1 MAEPA
6 IPQFQSLAA
15 FLAWE
20 ERQEERF
27 EYLPGG
33 FVRAFS
39 GVTVGA
45 STLFTNLMVGLHS
58 RLKHTDWRVYSAR
71 LKVVVP
77 SPAACLY
84 PYVSVQR
91 RSADPKA
98 IVVGAPV
105 VVFDVPSTDKET
117 ADCDLERF
125 ALRSIPTA
133 KVIVEADW
141 RTGQIAVERRHP
153 NGEWLAHGV
162 DSGDGILDLREIGVA
177 LPRAE
182 IFEDTSPLADAGDGP

>member
-1 MAEPA
+1 MAEVA
-6 IPQFQSLAA
+6 IPHFQSFEA

-39 GVTVGA
+39 GVTIGA
-45 STLFTNLMVGLHS
+45 STLFTNVMVGLHS
-58 RLKHTDWRVYSAR
+58 RLKHTSWRVYSSR
-71 LKVVVP
+71 LKVVLQ

-84 PYVSVQR
+84 PYLSVQR

-105 VVFDVPSTDKET
+105 IVFDVPSADKET
-117 ADCDLERF
+117 ADGDFERF

-133 KVIVEADW
+133 KGIVELDW

-153 NGEWLAHGV
+153 NGEWLARVV
-162 DSGDGILDLREIGVA
+162 DSGDDVLDLRAIGVA

-182 IFEDTSPLADAGDGP
+182 IFEDTGLAAAPGDTA

>member
-1 MAEPA
+1 MAEPT
-6 IPQFQSLAA
+6 IPHFQSFEA

-20 ERQEERF
+20 ERQEGRF

-39 GVTVGA
+39 GVTIGA

-58 RLKHTDWRVYSAR
+58 RLKRTGWRAYTSR
-71 LKVVVP
+71 LKVVLR

-84 PYVSVQR
+84 PYMSVQR
-91 RSADPKA
+91 QSADLKA

-105 VVFDVPSTDKET
+105 IVFDVPSTDKET
-117 ADCDLERF
+117 AEGDLERF

-133 KVIVEADW
+133 NVIVELDW
-141 RTGQIAVERRHP
+141 RTGRIAVERRHP
-153 NGEWLAHGV
+153 DGEWLARVV
-162 DSGDGILDLREIGVA
+162 DSGDDILDLPEIGVA

-182 IFEDTSPLADAGDGP
+182 IFENIGLAVAPGDPA